1 VLTWVSAL
9 VPVLVL
15 DALADSRFLV
25 DTAVISSL
33 PPAWDGVSSRQA
45 SAHPLEAKRY
55 AELVARLQ
63 SLVSQRDDAAAR
75 VARLQRMRTLL
86 EPFDD
91 AAGVVQENLV
101 TRNGEVETELQ
112 RMRMLLARVGGR
124 VSQLREREGAAT
136 GRGGDEMEGLDVEA
150 EERRKVGQLL
160 EKF

>member
-1 VLTWVSAL
+1 L
-9 VPVLVL
+9 
-15 DALADSRFLV
+15 R
-25 DTAVISSL
+25 
-33 PPAWDGVSSRQA
+33 
-45 SAHPLEAKRY
+45 
-55 AELVARLQ
+55 
-63 SLVSQRDDAAAR
+63 
-75 VARLQRMRTLL
+75 RMRTLL

-124 VSQLREREGAAT
+124 VSQLREREGAAAN
-136 GRGGDEMEGLDVEA
+136 GRGGDEMEGVDVEA